1 MCIKDFN
8 LDLFFDEGVR
18 VFEARGV
25 QGGLTL
31 PKKSEGGGNRPPPLI
46 LKISFN
52 LPEITSD

>member
-25 QGGLTL
+25 QGRLTL
-31 PKKSEGGGNRPPPLI
+31 PKKSEGGGNRPPLNI
-46 LKISFN
+46 EN
-52 LPEITSD
+52 